1 MNIEALLKF
10 HRAHGKLATLTG
22 YQPFNQYGV
31 VETDGDRVKALRE
44 KPRLT
49 DWINAGFFV
58 FERGVLDYLQGDDSV
73 DLEKETFA
81 RLAKENQLM
90 IFRHSGFWASM
101 DTLKRRR
108 R

>member
-1 MNIEALLKF
+1 M
-10 HRAHGKLATLTG
+10 
-22 YQPFNQYGV
+22 
-31 VETDGDRVKALRE
+31 KALRE

-101 DTLKRRR
+101 DTFKEAQTLNELWDKGAPWKVWS
-108 R
+108 